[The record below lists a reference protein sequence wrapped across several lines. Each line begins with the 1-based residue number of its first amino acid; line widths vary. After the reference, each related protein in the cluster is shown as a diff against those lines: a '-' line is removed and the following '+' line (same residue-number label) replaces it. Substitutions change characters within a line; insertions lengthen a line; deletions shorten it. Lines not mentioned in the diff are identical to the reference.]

1 MQQTSERI
9 HATAA
14 QYGIWI
20 AQQVDPE
27 GANYLTAE
35 VIELNGALDVG
46 ALQASVT
53 DVLDHADTLHMR
65 FEWDDGAPGTQRT
78 LWQRRVAADASL
90 PTVDFSKHDNPEQAA
105 HAWMHASL
113 SARCDVTS
121 DALYRTALLRL
132 SPLRHWW
139 YLQVHHIALDGFG
152 YGLLQQ
158 AVAARYNARVGG
170 APLPALPTWRIEPAV
185 DADATYRETGGFER
199 DRAFWREHLRGLPA
213 PAQIAPKQRS
223 GDMPRRRTL
232 TFEPARADAL
242 TVAAARAGSDWSAWM
257 LTAIGLWLAKQ
268 AGRRDLTFGMP
279 VMNRLGTP
287 VLDVPC
293 MAMNLVPFAVHVRAD
308 ASPHTLVAETAGQL
322 CAIRPHLHYRYSW
335 ICGDLGLL
343 EHDKPVFNQVVN
355 LMPFDRRIT
364 FTGLTSDV
372 HPVSAGPV
380 KDLNVTLVVRDRAW
394 RVTLEAN
401 PNAYDDAR
409 LSALSRSLS
418 GWLAAFAAHEPDRPL
433 EPLLDDLPPLSVCR
447 GEPLRE
453 PVIDVL
459 ALVRQAAARVPDSIA
474 IEAGDVRLD
483 YRALIARVD
492 ALAQTLTQRGA
503 AAHSR
508 IAIMA
513 GRSADAI
520 VSMLAAL
527 QVGAAFVPLDPD
539 GPVQRTAD
547 VLADAAPDLV
557 LTRTQ
562 WRGAA
567 GALPVVD
574 LDAIDLAGAALGT
587 VADKVPSRVDSMAA
601 PCAGSSAAPRVGA
614 TPSMAANAA
623 TGVASFS
630 EADAEPDAASRI
642 VTDSETNAEPCARQ
656 PAYLLYTSGSTG
668 KPNGVLV
675 GRRALAQFVASTRAL
690 YGIGPSDRV
699 LQFAPLH
706 FDASI
711 EEIFSALC
719 NGATLVL
726 RNDAMLDSVATFATA
741 IERLRITVLDLP
753 TAYWHVLAHALDA
766 DAARRL
772 SGVRLVII
780 GGEAA
785 LPERIARWRALLPQ
799 QVLLNT
805 YGPTEATIVATTA
818 RVGGP
823 HAVWRD
829 GDAVP
834 IGLPRP
840 GVNARLVDER
850 LYPVAVGQTGELVLV
865 GDALALEYLHD
876 PELSAARF
884 VMLPDTGE
892 RAYRTGDLAQLHD
905 GQLRF
910 LGRIDHQVK
919 ISGLRIE
926 PPEIENLLLR
936 MPNVREAAIVPVS
949 RGGGICTLSAFV
961 AGEPDVAALRA
972 FLARSLPEPA
982 IPDAWHVLDALPR
995 NPNGKTDRKALLAHA
1010 TAQRTDSADADAD
1023 ASGLERQVKRA
1034 FLHVLGDVPL
1044 TGASNFFDLGGKS
1057 LQAIQAAAHL
1067 AAELRRDVPVSMLFR
1082 HASVRALAQA
1092 LSVPLAYHRPHTTP
1106 DAFAPTLTIQ
1116 TGDAGRPALICFH
1129 PADGIAWGYLRIA
1142 RHVPQTTVYGLQM
1155 SADETRQASDFDALA
1170 ECYAA
1175 RVRALQP
1182 HGPYYLLGWSLG
1194 GALAHGVAAK
1204 LARDGHPIGLLALMD
1219 SYPASAWRAHPMPAL
1234 RDVLQILLSA
1244 DGDFD
1249 TGGVAADALRERLL
1263 RANGAFASLGPAGLD
1278 AFAAQA
1284 LRQMQMFR
1292 SSDTPRYDGDVLLF
1306 RAARHP
1312 AHAPRADAWSAHLRP
1327 GALQCRVLACSHEG
1341 MSDPAPMAEIGA
1353 VLAERLG

>member
-20 AQQVDPE
+20 AQQIDPE
-27 GANYLTAE
+27 DANYLTAE
-35 VIELNGALDVG
+35 AIELNGALDVG

-65 FEWDDGAPGTQRT
+65 FEWDDGAPGTQRI
-78 LWQRRVAADASL
+78 LWQRRVAAHASL
-90 PTVDFSKHDNPEQAA
+90 LAVDFSTHDNPEQAA
-105 HAWMHASL
+105 RAWMHASL

-170 APLPALPTWRIEPAV
+170 APLPALPAWRIEPAI
-185 DADATYRETGGFER
+185 DADAAYRETGGFER

-213 PAQIAPKQRS
+213 PAEIAPKQRS
-223 GDMPRRRTL
+223 GDMPRRRMLTL
-232 TFEPARADAL
+232 EPARADAL
-242 TVAAARAGSDWSAWM
+242 AAAAARAGSDWSAWM

-308 ASPHTLVAETAGQL
+308 AAPRTLAAKTLRQL
-322 CAIRPHLHYRYSW
+322 RAIRPHLHYRYSW

-372 HPVSAGPV
+372 LCVSAGPV

-394 RVTLEAN
+394 RVMLEAN

-409 LSALSRSLS
+409 LSALAGSLS
-418 GWLAAFAAHEPDRPL
+418 GWLDAFAAHDPDRPL
-433 EPLLDDLPPLSVCR
+433 EPLLDDLPPQSVCR

-459 ALVRQAAARVPDSIA
+459 ELVRQAAARTPDSIA

-483 YRALIARVD
+483 YRALLARVD
-492 ALAQTLTQRGA
+492 ALARALTQRGA
-503 AAHSR
+503 SEHSR

-513 GRSADAI
+513 GRSADAV

-539 GPVQRTAD
+539 GPVQRIAD
-547 VLADAAPDLV
+547 MLADAAPDLV
-557 LTRTQ
+557 LTRAR
-562 WRGAA
+562 WRRATGT
-567 GALPVVD
+567 LPVVD
-574 LDAIDLAGAALGT
+574 LDAIDSASAALGIA
-587 VADKVPSRVDSMAA
+587 ADEVSSRVDPMAV
-601 PCAGSSAAPRVGA
+601 PCVGSCVDAD
-614 TPSMAANAA
+614 PSIAANAA
-623 TGVASFS
+623 TSAASS
-630 EADAEPDAASRI
+630 CEADAEPAAASRI
-642 VTDSETNAEPCARQ
+642 VPDSEANAAPRAGQ

-675 GRRALAQFVASTRAL
+675 GCRALAQFVASTRAL
-690 YGIGPSDRV
+690 YGVGPSDRV

-711 EEIFSALC
+711 EEIFVALC

-726 RNDAMLDSVATFATA
+726 RNDAMLDSVAIFAAA
-741 IERLRITVLDLP
+741 IEQLRITVLDLP

-766 DAARRL
+766 DAARQL
-772 SGVRLVII
+772 GGVRLVII

-805 YGPTEATIVATTA
+805 YGPTEATIIATTA
-818 RVGGP
+818 RVGSP

-829 GDAVP
+829 GDTVP

-840 GVNARLVDER
+840 GVDARLVDER

-892 RAYRTGDLAQLHD
+892 RAYRTGDLARLHD

-926 PPEIENLLLR
+926 PLEIENLLLR

-949 RGGGICTLSAFV
+949 RGDGVCTLSAFV
-961 AGEPDVAALRA
+961 AGEPDVDALRA
-972 FLARSLPEPA
+972 FLARTLPAPA
-982 IPDAWHVLDALPR
+982 IPDAWHVLGALPR
-995 NPNGKTDRKALLAHA
+995 NPNGKTDRRALLAHA
-1010 TAQRTDSADADAD
+1010 AAQRTGSADADTD
-1023 ASGLERQVKRA
+1023 ASELERQVKRA
-1034 FLHVLGDVPL
+1034 FRHVLGDVPL

-1082 HASVRALAQA
+1082 HASVHALAQA
-1092 LSVPLAYHRPHTTP
+1092 LSVPLAYHRPQATP
-1106 DAFAPTLTIQ
+1106 NAFAPTLTIQ
-1116 TGDAGRPALICFH
+1116 TGHAGRPALICFH
-1129 PADGIAWGYLRIA
+1129 PADGLAWGYLRIA
-1142 RHVPQTTVYGLQM
+1142 RHLPQTTVYGLQM
-1155 SADETRQASDFDALA
+1155 SADETRHASDFDALA

-1182 HGPYYLLGWSLG
+1182 QGPYYLLGWSLG

-1204 LARDGHPIGLLALMD
+1204 LARDRHPIGLLALMD

-1292 SSDTPRYDGDVLLF
+1292 TSDTPRYDGDVLLF

-1312 AHAPRADAWSAHLRP
+1312 AHAPCADAWSAYLRP